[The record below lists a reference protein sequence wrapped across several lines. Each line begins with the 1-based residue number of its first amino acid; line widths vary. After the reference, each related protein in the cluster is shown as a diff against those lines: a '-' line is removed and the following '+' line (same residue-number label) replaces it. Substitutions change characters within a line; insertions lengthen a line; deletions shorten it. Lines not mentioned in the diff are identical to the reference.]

1 MDDEITP
8 PRKTYQLRTA
18 EKFERVNEGPSAA
31 KDDQPID
38 VYQMRADQQAIEH
51 QAGVDELKPPA
62 APIINRRRRD
72 FWVLMT
78 LNSLFFGSAAYF
90 GQGNP
95 MIFACGVAG
104 IFIGSV
110 GCYWILYQIMG
121 RY

>member
-1 MDDEITP
+1 MNDDLEP

-18 EKFERVNEGPSAA
+18 EKFERVNPGLSPAGE
-31 KDDQPID
+31 DQPID

-51 QAGVDELKPPA
+51 QAGGDELKPPEV
-62 APIINRRRRD
+62 PILNRRRRD

-78 LNSLFFGSAAYF
+78 INNLFFGSAAYF

-121 RY
+121 KY